1 MTMPKV
7 GEVYK
12 QAVIKG
18 KGHDVLSNDIRL
30 LIAKDNNFKEPIDTL
45 FYADSEMKN
54 LSLFEKQFE
63 RLLRGEPVEYIAEE
77 ASFLE
82 FKLHVDKR
90 VLIPR
95 IETQELVSKISEE
108 ISKWYDPRNY
118 LVCADVC
125 TGSGAIAIAL
135 KSLFPNW
142 LVSASDVSQDALD
155 VASINVKKYNMGIHL
170 LQGDALEPFIKD
182 KTNLDIIVS
191 NPPYI
196 LNHDET
202 QDSVK
207 NYEPGLALW
216 LDKDNSV
223 YEKIFRD
230 VYKVKRGDILMCFE
244 IGYDLEDYLKDLME
258 KYLKDYEF
266 SFEED
271 LNGLTRF
278 LFVNVH

>member
-1 MTMPKV
+1 MSTI

-12 QAVIKG
+12 RAVLES

-45 FYADSEMKN
+45 FYAGSEMKN
-54 LSLFEKQFE
+54 LPLFEEQFK
-63 RLLRGEPVEYIAEE
+63 RLLQGEPVEYIAEE

-82 FKLHVDKR
+82 FKLHVDNR

-108 ISKWYDPRNY
+108 ISRWYDPRNY
-118 LVCADVC
+118 LVCADIC

-135 KSLFPNW
+135 KSMFPNW
-142 LVSASDVSQDALD
+142 IVSASDISKDALD
-155 VASINVKKYNMGIHL
+155 VASINVKKYNMGVHL
-170 LQGDALEPFIKD
+170 LQGDALQPFIAE

-196 LNHDET
+196 TNPEET

-216 LDKDNSV
+216 LDKKNSV
-223 YEKIFRD
+223 YEKIFKD
-230 VYKVKRGDILMCFE
+230 AYKVKRGDLLLCFE
-244 IGYDLEDYLKDLME
+244 IGYDLEDYLKDLM
-258 KYLKDYEF
+258 KQYLKDYEF
-266 SFEED
+266 VFEKD